1 MVLALSQT
9 GNGSSA
15 NHADVQ
21 GMFRNR
27 GFKEV
32 SGYTRDH
39 CLSRYTSLITV
50 SEIKHEA
57 ILLTINCYFVI
68 SEPEE
73 TKDKRVSLQLSDIA
87 ESTVRNMI
95 TGKQVQ

>member
-15 NHADVQ
+15 NHADIQ
-21 GMFRNR
+21 GTFRDR

-32 SGYTRDH
+32 PEYTRDH
-39 CLSRYTSLITV
+39 CLSRYTSLMTV
-50 SEIKHEA
+50 SEIKHKA

-68 SEPEE
+68 PEPEKI
-73 TKDKRVSLQLSDIA
+73 KDKRVSLQLSDIT

-95 TGKQVQ
+95 TGKQIQ